1 MTKRWSTHRVLIAT
15 LLFSELLSG
24 MIGCGGQE
32 SKKEVGEITKK
43 TPLGAVITAKDIA
56 RRQEERVDLLKRS
69 SPLHEE
75 EEP

>member
-24 MIGCGGQE
+24 MTGCGGQE
-32 SKKEVGEITKK
+32 

-75 EEP
+75 EP